1 MGEVLMNDQQDELL
15 DPADF
20 GLRVGPM
27 DKFVAEMIQT
37 DPELRAIRN
46 EFLRNLANELATMKT
61 SFQESNLKLLKE
73 RAHAMRGS
81 AGNYGFTDLFNWA
94 TAIEQEIARE
104 ARPEVIA
111 DLMRQLQQFGPI
123 HSKTANSAGKLA

>member
-1 MGEVLMNDQQDELL
+1 MNNELEELL

-27 DKFVAEMIQT
+27 DKFVAEMIQS

-46 EFLRNLANELATMKT
+46 DFLRNLAGELATMKL
-61 SFQESNLKLLKE
+61 SYQESNLKLLKE

-94 TAIEQEIARE
+94 TAMEQEISRD

-111 DLMRQLQQFGPI
+111 DLMQQLHCFGPRSPK
-123 HSKTANSAGKLA
+123 SKKTTDKLA

>member
-1 MGEVLMNDQQDELL
+1 MNDQHDELL

-46 EFLRNLANELATMKT
+46 DFLRNLARELATME
-61 SFQESNLKLLKE
+61 SSYQESNLKLLKE

-104 ARPEVIA
+104 ARPEVMA
-111 DLMRQLQQFGPI
+111 ELMQQLQKFGPLR
-123 HSKTANSAGKLA
+123 SKAGSSTGKLA